1 MPWKAPQEKI
11 EGSAWSSNRIR
22 TKPVP
27 TNKIGKT
34 CKSWDIEVS
43 TQEVL
48 VPEWAW
54 LQTHLT
60 NNEVKM
66 KVLVTQSCPILCD
79 PEDYRLLCPWDYPGK
94 TTGVGSYSFLP
105 GDLPNPGI
113 KARSPALAGRFFTI
127 WATREAR
134 GYDRKQT
141 VEGFRHK
148 DYLHRKSL
156 DFPGGP
162 VVKTS
167 TSSKRGEGSI
177 PGWGAKIPRASRPE
191 NQNIKWKQYCTRFNK
206 DFKNGPHLKKII
218 IKNKI
223 ILYKVWLL
231 AD

>member
-127 WATREAR
+127 WATREASTKR
-134 GYDRKQT
+134 SFFPSNLT
-141 VEGFRHK
+141 V
-148 DYLHRKSL
+148 
-156 DFPGGP
+156 
-162 VVKTS
+162 
-167 TSSKRGEGSI
+167 SS
-177 PGWGAKIPRASRPE
+177 
-191 NQNIKWKQYCTRFNK
+191 QNIKIYRNVKIYNIKQGKKSQCKTSKITRQA
-206 DFKNGPHLKKII
+206 KKQE
-218 IKNKI
+218 NMTHNENNN
-223 ILYKVWLL
+223 LL
-231 AD
+231 VFFSC